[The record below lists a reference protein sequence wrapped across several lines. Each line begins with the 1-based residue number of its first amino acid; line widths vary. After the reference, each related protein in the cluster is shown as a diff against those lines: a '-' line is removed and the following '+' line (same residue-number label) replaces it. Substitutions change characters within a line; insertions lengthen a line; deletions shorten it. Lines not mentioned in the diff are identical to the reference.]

1 MQSVEHCKN
10 CGAALSGPFCS
21 QCGQRAISPVVS
33 LRQFIGDALDGLFS
47 VDSRIWRTVL
57 PLLFQP
63 GSLTRDYLSGQRE
76 RYLPPF
82 RTYLIM
88 SLLFFMIAS
97 VFGTGW
103 EFTTNQK
110 PQSPD
115 AQTSSI
121 NTSNS
126 DESEDFS
133 CQKLQIED
141 SGFFDDL
148 DLEARLRKACEK
160 IQADSGSSLI
170 RALADNI
177 PIMMFLFI
185 PFVALVMKILYLFSH
200 RKYIEHLL
208 FLVHY
213 HATFFMIL
221 AIIVILAAIERSS
234 PLLAMPAS
242 IVSVFAWIYI
252 PAYLLVAMRRVYY
265 QSWFLTNIKFALL
278 LFGYTITLFIAF
290 GLAIIYTALVL

>member
-1 MQSVEHCKN
+1 MQSVEHCEN
-10 CGAALSGPFCS
+10 CGTVLNGPFCS

-33 LRQFIGDALDGLFS
+33 LRQFASDVLDGLFS
-47 VDSRIWRTVL
+47 VDSRIWRTIL

-63 GSLTRDYLSGQRE
+63 GSLTRDYLAGRRE

-97 VFGTGW
+97 VFGTDW
-103 EFTTNQK
+103 EITADHK
-110 PQSPD
+110 PLSPD

-133 CQKLQIED
+133 CQKLQIEGI
-141 SGFFDDL
+141 GFFDDL
-148 DLEARLRKACEK
+148 DLEARVRKACEK
-160 IQADSGSSLI
+160 IQADSGNSLI
-170 RALADNI
+170 RALAENI
-177 PIMMFLFI
+177 PMMMFLFI
-185 PFVALVMKILYLFSH
+185 PFVALLMKILYLFSH
-200 RKYIEHLL
+200 RKYIEHLV
-208 FLVHY
+208 FIFHY
-213 HATFFMIL
+213 HAAFFMIL

-234 PLLAMPAS
+234 PLLATPALIAS
-242 IVSVFAWIYI
+242 AFAWIYI

-265 QSWFLTNIKFALL
+265 QSWFLTNIKFVLL
-278 LFGYTITLFIAF
+278 LFGYTIILFMAF
-290 GLAIIYTALVL
+290 AVATIYTALVL